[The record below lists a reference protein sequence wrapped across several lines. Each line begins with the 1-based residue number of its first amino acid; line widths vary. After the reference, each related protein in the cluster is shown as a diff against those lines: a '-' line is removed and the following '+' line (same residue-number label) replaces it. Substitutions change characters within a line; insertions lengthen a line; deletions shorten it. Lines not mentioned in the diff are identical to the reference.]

1 MITDFVPQI
10 VLGVGI
16 WMVVNG
22 ILHDTFVLVQHKGPY
37 SRDLL
42 RLLMDGHVLITC
54 GLIQVLVYPGL
65 QQSIPWA
72 AGLATLASSSL
83 LVYCLM
89 IFPFL
94 KSLLTMALNI
104 SCIGL
109 LLFHVFA

>member
-1 MITDFVPQI
+1 VITNFIPQV

-16 WMVVNG
+16 WMIANG
-22 ILHDTFVLVQHKGPY
+22 VLHDTFVLAQHKGPY

-65 QQSIPWA
+65 RDAAPWA
-72 AGLATLASSSL
+72 AGLAILASSSL
-83 LVYCLM
+83 VVYCLM

-94 KSLLTMALNI
+94 KSILTMVLNLG
-104 SCIGL
+104 CIGL
-109 LLFHVFA
+109 LLARLL